1 MKIPIVYQSAEA
13 ALSVI
18 QPGNRVYIQGSAQTP
33 TFLLK
38 ELARQAN
45 RLKNVELVFISVYGD
60 IQINKPEFKGIFNMN
75 SMFVSESI

>member
-18 QPGNRVYIQGSAQTP
+18 QSGNRVYIQGSAQTP

-38 ELARQAN
+38 ELSKQAN
-45 RLKNVELVFISVYGD
+45 RLSNVELVFISVYGD
-60 IQINKPEFKGIFNMN
+60 IQLNKPAYKDIFHIN